1 MVIDRIGAAFFY
13 EGKKYVVG
21 EQIVANDASEYEGLF
36 GRILEI
42 RDGEDKETENY
53 APDIYCEFEEPVLKS
68 DIWSLEQRMSGLYGE
83 RKTLEDISLDLV
95 IMAPDMIST
104 IAEIENN
111 SPTAEIYILTEDWAV
126 NDNYGHSTGAFTSLE
141 MARLSMRQMLTK
153 EKQEGCIPVWEDE
166 ADFREDESD
175 MSYSAYREGFWC
187 ESHYELTIQKLDIRM
202 SPSFLREAADQ
213 YDIQTKQNDFVEQTA
228 SWEDLNNLPD
238 EAVYNLRHSK
248 EISPRVQNK
257 LNKNDAY
264 WEAYWESFSEVAHE
278 MCKEAEGGIR
288 DGCED
293 RSTGNQ

>member
-1 MVIDRIGAAFFY
+1 MNLIVFFALLL
-13 EGKKYVVG
+13 GVPVVD
-21 EQIVANDASEYEGLF
+21 QITKF
-36 GRILEI
+36 
-42 RDGEDKETENY
+42 
-53 APDIYCEFEEPVLKS
+53 
-68 DIWSLEQRMSGLYGE
+68 
-83 RKTLEDISLDLV
+83 LV
-95 IMAPDMIST
+95 DSQM
-104 IAEIENN
+104 
-111 SPTAEIYILTEDWAV
+111 
-126 NDNYGHSTGAFTSLE
+126 
-141 MARLSMRQMLTK
+141 RLGQS
-153 EKQEGCIPVWEDE
+153 IPVWEDE

-213 YDIQTKQNDFVEQTA
+213 YDIQTKQNDFVEQTE
-228 SWEDLNNLPD
+228 SWEDLNNLSD